1 MFGKGSGKYSLAL
14 GTWRHGCAHQ
24 DQSCSHLWCLRI
36 LVLHLRNGG
45 GTCFCVISLV
55 EETHISGICCFV
67 GRKLFSNLSRVLL
80 QCVLNLWI
88 VTWLLFVRDLR
99 GESQHLVTT

>member
-1 MFGKGSGKYSLAL
+1 M
-14 GTWRHGCAHQ
+14 
-24 DQSCSHLWCLRI
+24 
-36 LVLHLRNGG
+36 LHLRNGG